1 MKQLSNFFLPGNK
14 FLPEMHL
21 IEAEPEEYKNLKKL
35 EIYDIFIKTNQIK
48 PDFNMTW
55 LMEISKV

>member
-35 EIYDIFIKTNQIK
+35 EIYDIFIKTN
-48 PDFNMTW
+48 
-55 LMEISKV
+55 